1 MTRVMQQVV
10 LRAHPKGEPSA
21 TDFDVVQ
28 AAVPQA
34 ADGEVLLRTLW
45 LALDPLIRFT
55 LDEVVLTGITKV
67 KVGDVVY
74 GPTLSEVVTS
84 NSPDFK
90 VGDVVEGRTGWRE
103 YAAVNPKTLP
113 LRRIDTTVAPASTAL
128 GALGM
133 PGQTAH
139 GAMIT
144 IGRVQA
150 GETVVISAAAG
161 AVGST
166 AGQIGKILGARVVG
180 IAGGA
185 EKCKAL
191 LALGFDACVDYKN
204 ADFAKNLAA
213 ACPDGINVYIESV
226 GGEVTR
232 TVLPLMKRGGRMPVV
247 GYISYYGVGMEGPGP
262 DHLPGF
268 MRMVMAKGLEVRGF
282 ATAMLDSK
290 ASLADLYKWAAAGQL
305 RQPEA
310 IVNGLEAAPA
320 AFASVFR
327 GNNFVGKLLVKVAEP
342 IGRGGS

>member
-1 MTRVMQQVV
+1 MQQVV
-10 LRAHPKGEPSA
+10 LRAHPQGEPRVEDFELISVA
-21 TDFDVVQ
+21 T
-28 AAVPQA
+28 PQA
-34 ADGEVLLRTLW
+34 GDGEVLLRTLW

-55 LDEVVLTGITKV
+55 LDEMVLTGINKV

-74 GPTLSEVVTS
+74 GPTVSEVVAT

-90 VGDVVEGRTGWRE
+90 VGDMVEGRTGWRE
-103 YAAVNPKTLP
+103 YAAVDPKKVP
-113 LRRIDTTVAPASTAL
+113 LRKVDASVAPPSTAL

-144 IGRVQA
+144 VGRVTA

-166 AGQIGKILGARVVG
+166 AGQIGKALGARVVG

-185 EKCKAL
+185 EKCRAL
-191 LALGFDACVDYKN
+191 VALGFDACVDYKS

-213 ACPDGINVYIESV
+213 ACPEGINVYLESV

-232 TVLPLMKRGGRMPVV
+232 TVLPLMKRGGRMPVA

-268 MRMVMAKGLEVRGF
+268 MRMIMAKGLEVRGF
-282 ATAMLDSK
+282 ATAMLDGK
-290 ASLADLYKWAAAGQL
+290 AALADLTQWASEGKL
-305 RQPEA
+305 RYPEA
-310 IVNGLEAAPA
+310 IVQGLEAAPA

-342 IGRGGS
+342 AAASK

>member
-1 MTRVMQQVV
+1 MKQVV
-10 LRAHPKGEPSA
+10 LRSHPKGSPA
-21 TDFDVVQ
+21 ADDFELQ
-28 AAVPQA
+28 EAPVPQI
-34 ADGEVLLRTLW
+34 DEGEVLLRTLW

-55 LDEVVLTGITKV
+55 LDEVILTGITKV
-67 KVGDVVY
+67 KIGDVVY
-74 GPTLSEVVTS
+74 GPTVSEVVETKTIG
-84 NSPDFK
+84 FA
-90 VGDVVEGRTGWRE
+90 VGDIVEGRTGWRE

-113 LRRIDTTVAPASTAL
+113 LRKIDPRGASPSTAL

-144 IGRVQA
+144 VGRVKA
-150 GETVVISAAAG
+150 GEVVVVSAAAG

-180 IAGGA
+180 IAGGP

-191 LALGFDACVDYKN
+191 VELGFDACVDYKA
-204 ADFAKNLAA
+204 ADFATKLAA
-213 ACPDGINVYIESV
+213 ACPDGIDVYIESV

-232 TVLPLMKRGGRMPVV
+232 TVLPLMKRGGRMPVC

-268 MRMVMAKGLEVRGF
+268 MRMVMSKGLEVKGF
-282 ATAMLDSK
+282 ATAMLD
-290 ASLADLYKWAAAGQL
+290 ARAALNDLSTWAREGKL
-305 RQPEA
+305 RCPEA

-320 AFASVFR
+320 AFAGVFR
-327 GNNFVGKLLVKVAEP
+327 GNNNIGKLLVR
-342 IGRGGS
+342 ISGS

>member
-1 MTRVMQQVV
+1 MKQVV
-10 LRAHPKGEPSA
+10 LRSHPNGSPLANDFELQQAPVPKAGE
-21 TDFDVVQ
+21 
-28 AAVPQA
+28 
-34 ADGEVLLRTLW
+34 GEVLLKTLW

-55 LDEVVLTGITKV
+55 LDEVILTGLTKV
-67 KVGDVVY
+67 KIGDVVY
-74 GPTLSEVVTS
+74 GPTVSEVIETNNPGFVI
-84 NSPDFK
+84 
-90 VGDVVEGRTGWRE
+90 GDIVEGRTGWRE

-113 LRRIDTTVAPASTAL
+113 LRKIDPQGASPSTAL

-144 IGRVQA
+144 VGQVKA
-150 GETVVISAAAG
+150 GEVVVVSAAAG

-180 IAGGA
+180 IAGGP

-191 LALGFDACVDYKN
+191 VDLGFDACVDYKA
-204 ADFAKNLAA
+204 ADFTSKLAA

-232 TVLPLMKRGGRMPVV
+232 KVLPLMKRGGRVPVC

-268 MRMVMAKGLEVRGF
+268 MRMVMSKGLEVKGF
-282 ATAMLDSK
+282 ATAMLD
-290 ASLADLYKWAAAGQL
+290 ARAALNDLNTWAREGKL
-305 RQPEA
+305 RCPEA

-320 AFASVFR
+320 AFAGVFR
-327 GNNFVGKLLVKVAEP
+327 GNNNIGKLLVRVAA
-342 IGRGGS
+342 S